1 MLVRLEMYLDNEVGD
16 QRLSERFA
24 LEVSAAKSF
33 SNIRRSLYLEV
44 LLPTKELS
52 VILSGLSF
60 VHAVMPYNAAP
71 TLPPGCTVTCLA
83 QPACPGLVPV
93 IETCLHHN

>member
-33 SNIRRSLYLEV
+33 SNIRRSLHLEV
-44 LLPTKELS
+44 LQPTELLS
-52 VILSGLSF
+52 VILSGLSLS
-60 VHAVMPYNAAP
+60 
-71 TLPPGCTVTCLA
+71 TR
-83 QPACPGLVPV
+83 
-93 IETCLHHN
+93 

>member
-44 LLPTKELS
+44 LLPTEEL
-52 VILSGLSF
+52 LLLLFRAEF
-60 VHAVMPYNAAP
+60 VHAVSQQCCDPR
-71 TLPPGCTVTCLA
+71 
-83 QPACPGLVPV
+83 CPQAVR
-93 IETCLHHN
+93 